1 MSSMMSPGMHPV
13 LAALEVIDTGLD
25 DLAEANLWSLLD
37 SESLEV
43 RTTLERLTA
52 RLYAA
57 KLASTRDVQTRGAAV
72 KAGAPSVRD
81 WLINRL
87 RIHPGEA
94 AREVG
99 LSARVVDQLPVTAA
113 ALSAGQVTPAAVT
126 VIADTNTEL

>member
-13 LAALEVIDTGLD
+13 LAALEGIDAHRD
-25 DLAEANLWSLLD
+25 DLGDANLWSLLD

-43 RTTLERLTA
+43 RTTLERLSS

-57 KLASTRDVQTRGAAV
+57 KLASTRDVDSRAAAV
-72 KAGAPSVRD
+72 KAGAPSTRD

-94 AREVG
+94 NREM
-99 LSARVVDQLPVTAA
+99 LLAAKVVDDLPAVNAA
-113 ALSAGQVTPAAVT
+113 IAAGE
-126 VIADTNTEL
+126 I